1 MPREIISLDYSRR
14 NRAKEGFSQSGGAC
28 FFANRYCKVVRRGE
42 AMSEH
47 INLRGVVLKPWI
59 GSSALLKW
67 LGLGLMVLGT
77 LGFLSDF
84 ASLLESSQMSTP
96 LRVNAEMLVFTGL
109 LLVGV
114 GYIIALVNEILD
126 ANHTIVD

>member
-1 MPREIISLDYSRR
+1 
-14 NRAKEGFSQSGGAC
+14 
-28 FFANRYCKVVRRGE
+28 
-42 AMSEH
+42 MSEY

-67 LGLGLMVLGT
+67 LGLGLMVAGT

-84 ASLLESSQMSTP
+84 ASLLELSQMTTP
-96 LRVNAEMLVFTGL
+96 LRVNAEILVFTGL

-114 GYIIALVNEILD
+114 GYIIALVNEIFD